1 MTPENWA
8 NVRALVESAMLL
20 PTEERL
26 TYINAANED
35 QPIRDEAAQLLGFEH
50 QASAIFPI
58 EGWKQGAQNIAA
70 EATLA
75 GKMLGN
81 YRLIAEIGRGGMGA
95 VYLAERA
102 DGEYQQ
108 KVALKVLQEGIFTPA
123 LVERFSQER
132 QILARLSHPGITR
145 LLDGG
150 VTPDGRPYF
159 VLEYVDG
166 LPIDQYCAK
175 HQLDTTAKLK
185 LFLKVAEAVQ
195 SAHQQLVLHLDLKP
209 ANILVTPEGEPRL
222 LDFGISRLL
231 SEGEGGT
238 RQVEATLRL
247 LTPRY
252 ASPEQ
257 AQGLPLGVASD
268 VFSLATLLYKL
279 LTSHLPYAIDDTS
292 PLEAARIISEVTP
305 KPPSESASAT
315 IAPELRGDLDIIL
328 LQGLRKE
335 PERRYATVAAFAE
348 DLRRHLASE
357 PVLAHADS
365 FTYRAGKFLRR
376 NRIAVAAATV
386 VLIIL
391 TGSFIAVE
399 RSAIAARRARVKAE
413 AAETTAERR
422 LKDSQALAHSYM
434 FDLLPALE
442 DIPGT
447 LKVRA
452 DVMNG
457 ALTYLKAMSAEN
469 STDKVFEHELA
480 SAWFLISQLQGNS
493 SRRNLGD
500 RAASMDTLNRNIEIQ
515 RRLAAQNPGD
525 EIESGRLMVSIRA
538 KGRMYLNSGD
548 LSTASKLFAESW
560 AIGKPVL
567 DAGPKNTRYLDLASL
582 AWSTAMVDNDAAY
595 WNRALPTEALQ
606 WATTGQSLMERFAA
620 TKPAITKDPR
630 YISQI
635 SNIKATKAD
644 ALVTLGRSDE
654 AEKIYREM
662 LPTLDAASL
671 GNVGIAVDIMRLTH
685 ERYAVFLLDQGR
697 LAEATKIA
705 AILRPGV
712 SSQFG
717 ETTGQNLFDLMAE
730 AEYTGFTANLD
741 FRNNRLAEARAGMRS
756 TLAGYRKAVADA
768 PDLITARFALAG
780 FLLDFSGIQQVNP
793 TEARAM
799 ANESIALVTAHLKD
813 HPEATSAHLD
823 LAHLHLNLKRLAK
836 SPTEAQQHHE
846 AARTELKT
854 ALAASPNLPVAQTL
868 LASLTNPSTPPHQN

>member
-8 NVRALVESAMLL
+8 RVRALVESAMLL
-20 PTEERL
+20 PPAERRASLDTSTEPDEIR
-26 TYINAANED
+26 NEA
-35 QPIRDEAAQLLGFEH
+35 IQLLGFENR
-50 QASAIFPI
+50 ASAIFPI
-58 EGWKQGAQNIAA
+58 EGWKQDARSISL
-70 EATLA
+70 ESSLV
-75 GKMLGN
+75 GKTLGN

-102 DGEYQQ
+102 DGQYQQ
-108 KVALKVLQEGIFTPA
+108 KVALKILQESLSTPA
-123 LVERFSQER
+123 LVDRFRQER

-150 VTPDGRPYF
+150 VTADGRPYF

-166 LPIDQYCAK
+166 LTINLYCAQ
-175 HQLDTTAKLK
+175 HQLDITAKLT

-209 ANILVTPEGEPRL
+209 ANILVTPQGEPRL
-222 LDFGISRLL
+222 LDFGISRLIT
-231 SEGEGGT
+231 EGEGGT

-257 AQGLPLGVASD
+257 AEGLPLGVASD

-279 LTSHLPYAIDDTS
+279 LTGHLPYAIDDAT
-292 PLEAARIISEVTP
+292 PLEAARMIRESAP
-305 KPPSESASAT
+305 LAPSEAAPPA
-315 IAPELRGDLDIIL
+315 IAPALRGDLDTIL
-328 LQGLRKE
+328 LQALRKE

-365 FTYRAGKFLRR
+365 FTYRSGKFLRR
-376 NRIAVAAATV
+376 NRIAVATAAV
-386 VLIIL
+386 VLFIL
-391 TGSFIAVE
+391 TASFIAVE
-399 RSAIAARRARVKAE
+399 RSAIAARRDRTKAE
-413 AAETTAERR
+413 AAGATAERR

-447 LKVRA
+447 LKVRT

-457 ALTYLKAMSAEN
+457 ALAYLKAMSAEN
-469 STDKVFEHELA
+469 STDKVFERELA

-500 RAASMDTLNRNIEIQ
+500 RAASMESLNHNIEIQ
-515 RRLAAQNPGD
+515 RRLLAQNPGD
-525 EIESGRLMVSIRA
+525 ETEIGRLMVSIRA
-538 KGRMYLNSGD
+538 RGRMYLNNGD
-548 LSTASKLFAESW
+548 LATAGRLFAESW
-560 AIGKPVL
+560 TIGKPVL

-582 AWSTAMVDNDAAY
+582 AWSTAMVYHDNAY

-606 WATTGQSLMERFAA
+606 WAITGQLLMERFAA
-620 TKPAITKDPR
+620 TKPAIVKDPR
-630 YISQI
+630 YLSQL
-635 SNIKATKAD
+635 SNIRATQAD
-644 ALVTLGRSDE
+644 ALVALGRGDE
-654 AEKIYREM
+654 AEKIYSEM
-662 LPTLDAASL
+662 LPALDAASP
-671 GNVGIAVDIMRLTH
+671 GNVGIAVDSMRLTH
-685 ERYAVFLLDQGR
+685 ERYAALLLDRGNIP
-697 LAEATKIA
+697 EATKVG

-717 ETTGQNLFDLMAE
+717 ETTGQNLFDLMAD

-741 FRNNRLAEARAGMRS
+741 FHNNRLAEARAGMKS
-756 TLAGYRKAVADA
+756 TLAVYRKAVAAA

-780 FLLDFSGIQQVNP
+780 FLQVFSGIKQVDP

-799 ANESIALVTAHLKD
+799 ANEAIAIVQPYLKA
-813 HPEATSAHLD
+813 HPEATSARLD
-823 LAHLHLNLKRLAK
+823 LANLHLTLKRLAK
-836 SPTEAQQHHE
+836 TLAEAQQHLE
-846 AARTELKT
+846 AARSELQ
-854 ALAASPNLPVAQTL
+854 AVVAASPNHQVARTL
-868 LASLTNPSTPPHQN
+868 LASLNNPAATPPRD